1 MPPTDRIP
9 EIDLHGLRPED
20 ALRRLARELQA
31 ARVRGAS
38 RLIAITGRGLGN
50 RLQQP
55 ILRQKVERWLRG
67 PDGRQAGARGFRV
80 TSRGGA
86 LEIEIARPPHP

>member
-1 MPPTDRIP
+1 MSSPSTTAEARVPDR
-9 EIDLHGLRPED
+9 R
-20 ALRRLARELQA
+20 RRLETL
-31 ARVRGAS
+31 
-38 RLIAITGRGLGN
+38 
-50 RLQQP
+50 
-55 ILRQKVERWLRG
+55 LRQKVERWLRG